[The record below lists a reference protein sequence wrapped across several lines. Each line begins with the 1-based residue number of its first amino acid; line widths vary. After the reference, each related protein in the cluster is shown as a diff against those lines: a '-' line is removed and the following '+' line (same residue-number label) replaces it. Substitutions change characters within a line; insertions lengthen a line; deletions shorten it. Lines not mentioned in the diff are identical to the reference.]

1 MRGMMASPTGRPLE
15 MPVKANFREGL
26 TVLEFFQSSHGSRK
40 ALSDTALRTADSGY
54 LTRRLVD
61 VSQEVIVRE
70 RDCFAS
76 RHEKIRGITVTAIGS
91 EKDPI
96 ETLLDRIVGRV
107 AAEDVIDPRDGS
119 VITACNE
126 MISYEQGNKIVEAG
140 IKAVQIR
147 SVLTCRNETACAS
160 SARPG
165 FGARRLCEHRRGR
178 RHRCPRQAIGE
189 PGHAADDAY
198 LPYRRRCF
206 RKGYHAGSSA
216 R

>member
-1 MRGMMASPTGRPLE
+1 MMASPTGRPLE

-91 EKDPI
+91 EKTRSKRFWI
-96 ETLLDRIVGRV
+96 ASL
-107 AAEDVIDPRDGS
+107 AASRRRTS
-119 VITACNE
+119 
-126 MISYEQGNKIVEAG
+126 S
-140 IKAVQIR
+140 IR
-147 SVLTCRNETACAS
+147 GMEAS
-160 SARPG
+160 S
-165 FGARRLCEHRRGR
+165 RRATR
-178 RHRCPRQAIGE
+178 
-189 PGHAADDAY
+189 
-198 LPYRRRCF
+198 
-206 RKGYHAGSSA
+206 
-216 R
+216 

>member
-1 MRGMMASPTGRPLE
+1 M
-15 MPVKANFREGL
+15 
-26 TVLEFFQSSHGSRK
+26 
-40 ALSDTALRTADSGY
+40 
-54 LTRRLVD
+54 
-61 VSQEVIVRE
+61 
-70 RDCFAS
+70 
-76 RHEKIRGITVTAIGS
+76 KIRGITVTAIGS

-147 SVLTCRNETACAS
+147 SVLTCRNETGVCVKCYGQDLAHGGYVNIGEAVGHRCRA
-160 SARPG
+160 G
-165 FGARRLCEHRRGR
+165 HRRT
-178 RHRCPRQAIGE
+178 
-189 PGHAADDAY
+189 GHAADDAY